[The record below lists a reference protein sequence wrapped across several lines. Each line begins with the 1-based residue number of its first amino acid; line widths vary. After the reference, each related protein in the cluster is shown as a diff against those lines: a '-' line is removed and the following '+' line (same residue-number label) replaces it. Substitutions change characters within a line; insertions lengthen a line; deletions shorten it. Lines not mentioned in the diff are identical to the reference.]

1 MSNEEKEPG
10 YDSFLGSGWSFPP
23 RFNPHTRQIEMTAD
37 AEDIEASLKILL
49 GTTAGERILHPAY
62 GLNLRELL
70 FEPMTTTMQTL
81 FKDRVKTNILVFEP
95 RIDVLSLELDTSVL
109 REGKLLLRLE
119 YAIRATNSRFNL
131 VYPFYLNDGNE
142 VSASIGI

>member
-1 MSNEEKEPG
+1 M
-10 YDSFLGSGWSFPP
+10 
-23 RFNPHTRQIEMTAD
+23 
-37 AEDIEASLKILL
+37 
-49 GTTAGERILHPAY
+49 
-62 GLNLRELL
+62 RELL

-131 VYPFYLNDGNE
+131 VYPFY
-142 VSASIGI
+142 

>member
-1 MSNEEKEPG
+1 MKEEDQKQG

-23 RFNPHTRQIEMTAD
+23 RFNPHTRQLQMSSDE
-37 AEDIEASLKILL
+37 EDIEASLKILL
-49 GTTAGERILHPAY
+49 GTTAGERILHPTY
-62 GLNLRELL
+62 GLDMRELL

-81 FKDRVKTNILVFEP
+81 FKDRVRTNILVYEP
-95 RIDVLSLELDTSVL
+95 RIEVLSLELDTSL
-109 REGKLLLRLE
+109 LIEGKLLLRLE

-142 VSASIGI
+142 VGASIGV